1 MRSGQ
6 PFFEDDLTSKT
17 VLTTANVEGR
27 LLLYCGA
34 GVTIDRTG
42 HSWGGL
48 IMSLLPERRR
58 KTRPGMPT
66 RAQVACLDR
75 SSPETLASSVV
86 YLLREAFGSGEKLQR
101 TLRTRLR
108 EALYKTQAQWQ
119 EGALVSQIMTLAV
132 IRSDMGRETTL
143 LTTNYDTYLESQYE
157 RFRTH
162 FIGTGATMPGLRVRL
177 AGEKTPVRIVE
188 PSGIESGTP
197 GAYIDIVYLHGRLP
211 PVGMY
216 GNANWPLVLDENS
229 YAASALKVEAE
240 IRDSLRDA
248 SLAIMLGTSLRDV
261 PLVRA
266 LSVTPP
272 ANCQRIAVLL
282 RADYSHDKSEDEELA
297 LLLARHRA
305 AELKVTPVF
314 PDFPGQVAQFVSE
327 VVMLLAYPVY
337 RPDDPLT
344 YPYTRRVDAWWKAWS
359 GAHAEDLELAERLR
373 ELLDG
378 VHEIT
383 EMEAA
388 PSLMQTDRERLQV
401 ELWVREGPV
410 ARKRSLRRWAR
421 ATDTLPEGLAGKSES
436 LDMDSYLAPIR
447 AFTEG
452 RPLRL
457 GVESL
462 DNGRHDVTQYTWKT
476 FLCVPVRIHSVT
488 VGVIS
493 LASSRP
499 LDSSVLNRSD
509 EMTEELVEL
518 LLADGTDL
526 VSD

>member
-1 MRSGQ
+1 MRSSR
-6 PFFEDDLTSKT
+6 PFFDDELTGE
-17 VLTTANVEGR
+17 VIATTAAVKGR

-108 EALYKTQAQWQ
+108 DALYKTQAQWQ
-119 EGALVSQIMTLAV
+119 EGALVMQVMTLAV

-157 RFRTH
+157 KFRAH

-177 AGEKTPVRIVE
+177 AGEKTPVRVVE
-188 PSGIESGTP
+188 PAGIEPTTP

-229 YAASALKVEAE
+229 YAASAPKVEAE
-240 IRDSLRDA
+240 IREGLRDA

-272 ANCQRIAVLL
+272 DKCQRIAVLL
-282 RADYSHDKSEDEELA
+282 RVDHAHDNGEDEELA
-297 LLLARHRA
+297 LLLAKHRA
-305 AELKVTPVF
+305 AELRVTPIF
-314 PDFPGQVAQFVSE
+314 PDFPGQVAQLVGE
-327 VVMLLAYPVY
+327 VVMHLAYPVF
-337 RPDDPLT
+337 RPDEPLT
-344 YPYTRRVDAWWKAWS
+344 YPYTRRVDAWWKTWS
-359 GAHAEDLELAERLR
+359 SAHADDLDLTGKLR
-373 ELLDG
+373 EILDG

-383 EMEAA
+383 EMQPAPTLMEAGH
-388 PSLMQTDRERLQV
+388 ERLQV
-401 ELWVREGPV
+401 ELWVRDGPV
-410 ARKRSLRRWAR
+410 AKNRSLRRWGR
-421 ATDTLPEGLAGKSES
+421 ATDTTPEGMAGKSEA
-436 LDMDSYLAPIR
+436 LDRDSYLAPVR

-457 GVESL
+457 GVEAL
-462 DNGRHDVTQYTWKT
+462 DKGRHDIAQYTWKT
-476 FLCVPVRIHSVT
+476 FLCVPVRAHSVI
-488 VGVIS
+488 VGIVC
-493 LASSRP
+493 LASSHP
-499 LDSSVLNRSD
+499 IASSVLNRDD
-509 EMTEELVEL
+509 EMTEELVTL
-518 LLADGTDL
+518 LLAEGTRL
-526 VSD
+526 VSA